1 VGSHIENLRSP
12 QARIASKW
20 AEMIHPIMLRA
31 ESMYAGHVLAPTLVA
46 AHTKRTSLSED
57 AQRARRMMP
66 YSGND

>member
-1 VGSHIENLRSP
+1 
-12 QARIASKW
+12 
-20 AEMIHPIMLRA
+20 MIHPIMLLA